1 MGGVLTTQ
9 QVLVAV
15 LVAVGSYLVG
25 AIPVGVLVAR
35 ASGGP
40 DPRTVGSGRTGGTNA
55 LRALGRKW
63 ALVVVLGDVAK
74 GAGPV
79 LVVLLLSG
87 GDPALETIA
96 ALAAVAGSIRSIFI
110 RFHGGRGV
118 GAGVGTLLVV
128 SPLGVVLAAPVFFG
142 AILITRYVSL
152 GSLLG
157 ALAIC
162 PAALISIQITQ
173 GSIAPA
179 YWIYATVG
187 PALIWIAH
195 ADNVRRLLRGEERRL
210 DPGLLTGR
218 VRRH

>member
-1 MGGVLTTQ
+1 MTTQ
-9 QVLVAV
+9 QILVAA

-40 DPRTVGSGRTGGTNA
+40 DPRTIGSGRTGGTNA
-55 LRALGRKW
+55 LRALGRRW

-74 GAGPV
+74 GAVPV

-87 GDPALETIA
+87 SDPALETIA
-96 ALAAVAGSIRSIFI
+96 ALAAVTGSIRSVFI

-128 SPLGVVLAAPVFFG
+128 SPLGVLLAAPVFFG

-157 ALAIC
+157 AAAIC
-162 PAALISIQITQ
+162 PAALISIQLTQ

-218 VRRH
+218 SRRH

>member
-1 MGGVLTTQ
+1 VTAQ
-9 QVLVAV
+9 QILVAV
-15 LVAVGSYLVG
+15 LVAVASYLIG

-40 DPRTVGSGRTGGTNA
+40 DPRTIGSGRTGGTNA

-74 GAGPV
+74 GAVPV
-79 LVVLLLSG
+79 LVVLLVWG
-87 GDPALETIA
+87 RDPALETIA
-96 ALAAVAGSIRSIFI
+96 ALAAVTGSIRSVFI

-162 PAALISIQITQ
+162 PAALISIQVTQ

-179 YWIYATVG
+179 YWVYATVG

-210 DPGLLTGR
+210 DPGLLMGR
-218 VRRH
+218 VRRR

>member
-1 MGGVLTTQ
+1 MTTQ
-9 QVLVAV
+9 QLLVAA
-15 LVAVGSYLVG
+15 LVALGSYLVG

-35 ASGGP
+35 ISGGP

-74 GAGPV
+74 GAVPV
-79 LVVLLLSG
+79 LVVSLLSG
-87 GDPALETIA
+87 GDPGLQTIA
-96 ALAAVAGSIRSIFI
+96 ALAAVSGSIRSVFI

-118 GAGVGTLLVV
+118 GAGVGTLLVI
-128 SPLGVVLAAPVFFG
+128 SPLGVLLAAPVFFG
-142 AILITRYVSL
+142 AVLLTRYVSL

-162 PAALISIQITQ
+162 PAALVTIQLTQ

-179 YWIYATVG
+179 YWVYATVG

-210 DPGLLTGR
+210 DTGLLTGR
-218 VRRH
+218 SRRR